1 MSESP
6 KYRVLAVIAS
16 FVLIASACGSSA
28 QQDSAISTAVA
39 QTMQA
44 QQTVSMS
51 TAPVRTDTPAPAAS
65 SPATV
70 TGAPLTQV
78 APGLCNVSA
87 SLVGETIPDGTILQ
101 PGAIF
106 TKVWKIQ
113 NIGTCTWNSS
123 WQLAFYGGD
132 QMDGLIVYNF
142 PEPAQPGETLEIPII
157 LRAPTGDGIYTG
169 EWMLK
174 SPWGVSFGVGQYNAP
189 ISVSIV
195 VGSAT
200 PENKNTLTVY
210 GVTAVTYQVDRR
222 CDPAN
227 TFYTIT
233 VFITTNGPARV
244 VFTWHQS
251 DGNDDRNNRLNFTE
265 ASTQSAQREWIQHS
279 RNSSPNRRWVK
290 VTINSPSHQEF
301 DSVLLPKLC
310 GQV

>member
-28 QQDSAISTAVA
+28 QQDSAISTAVV
-39 QTMQA
+39 QTMQAQEA

-51 TAPVRTDTPAPAAS
+51 TAPVPTDTPSPLASPLATFTGRPVAAGS
-65 SPATV
+65 CTP
-70 TGAPLTQV
+70 
-78 APGLCNVSA
+78 SA
-87 SLVGETIPDGTILQ
+87 SLVEETIPDGTIIQ
-101 PGAIF
+101 PGTTF
-106 TKVWKIQ
+106 TKVWKLQ
-113 NIGTCTWNSS
+113 NTGTCIWDST
-123 WQLAFYGGD
+123 WQLVFNGGD
-132 QMDGLIVYNF
+132 QLDGLAVYNF
-142 PEPAQPGETLEIPII
+142 PQPAGPGQMLDIPII
-157 LRAPTGDGIYTG
+157 LRAPGGDGPYTG
-169 EWMLK
+169 KWLLK
-174 SPWGVSFGVGQYNAP
+174 SPWGVTFGVGQYSAP

-200 PENKNTLTVY
+200 PENNRTLTVY

-227 TFYTIT
+227 TVYTMT

-251 DGNDDRNNRLNFTE
+251 DGNDDRVRLTFTE

-290 VTINSPSHQEF
+290 VTINSPTHQEF
-301 DSVLLPKLC
+301 DSFLLPKLC